1 MAGANLLSNPSDIW
15 SGLPFSLTLMLIL
28 TFHEFGH
35 FFYAKKH
42 NVQATLPYFIPA
54 PPFIVMIGTFGAY
67 IKILSP
73 IYRKDALLQI
83 GASGPIAGFIIAF
96 FALLIGLP
104 LSSIVEKIEVSGG
117 LILGDSLLMKGL
129 VFIFYPDLLPSQDIL
144 LHPIAFAGWI
154 GLLVTMLNL
163 LPIGQLDG
171 GHIAYA
177 MLGKSHDLIAKIALI
192 VTISL
197 SFLSLNWLIW
207 SILIILVMRT
217 TKHPPIHDIKV
228 PLSKQN
234 QLIGYICIIIFILCF
249 IPTPIK
255 F

>member
-1 MAGANLLSNPSDIW
+1 
-15 SGLPFSLTLMLIL
+15 
-28 TFHEFGH
+28 
-35 FFYAKKH
+35 
-42 NVQATLPYFIPA
+42 
-54 PPFIVMIGTFGAY
+54 
-67 IKILSP
+67 
-73 IYRKDALLQI
+73 
-83 GASGPIAGFIIAF
+83 
-96 FALLIGLP
+96 
-104 LSSIVEKIEVSGG
+104 
-117 LILGDSLLMKGL
+117 
-129 VFIFYPDLLPSQDIL
+129 
-144 LHPIAFAGWI
+144 
-154 GLLVTMLNL
+154 MLNL

-217 TKHPPIHDIKV
+217 TKHPAIHDIKV
-228 PLSKQN
+228 PLSKHN